1 MLIFVFHL
9 WKRRGK
15 GGGGGGDF
23 ANNNNYYIMEINPL
37 MTLIF
42 SQIKQW

>member
-1 MLIFVFHL
+1 M
-9 WKRRGK
+9 KKEGE
-15 GGGGGGDF
+15 GGWGGGDF

>member
-1 MLIFVFHL
+1 M
-9 WKRRGK
+9 KKEGE
-15 GGGGGGDF
+15 GGRGGGGDF

>member
-1 MLIFVFHL
+1 M
-9 WKRRGK
+9 KKEGERGGW
-15 GGGGGGDF
+15 GGGVWGDF